1 MQPMKP
7 EERRE
12 FQRLELR
19 PPIPGTLGAIP
30 VSILEIGVLG
40 ARVQHAAN
48 LDDKYIDLRFS
59 YGGNEVGMKCEVVRT
74 SAGQS
79 KYPSAGMESGVR
91 FLAAIGDSGNRLRDM
106 LSELVTRELDAR
118 RTSPGSTPIPKRS
131 IDGDKTVRGR
141 DAGFICYRL
150 ENSRWHKRSVFLP
163 EQPQVGFTVARW
175 SESEDIKRLCQV
187 YEASDEEGRRLIRLF
202 AELSVSDVLEIPPR
216 VAR

>member
-59 YGGNEVGMKCEVVRT
+59 YGGNEVEYG
-74 SAGQS
+74 
-79 KYPSAGMESGVR
+79 
-91 FLAAIGDSGNRLRDM
+91 
-106 LSELVTRELDAR
+106 
-118 RTSPGSTPIPKRS
+118 
-131 IDGDKTVRGR
+131 KTVRHAKMKFGPS
-141 DAGFICYRL
+141 L
-150 ENSRWHKRSVFLP
+150 LQFL
-163 EQPQVGFTVARW
+163 V
-175 SESEDIKRLCQV
+175 
-187 YEASDEEGRRLIRLF
+187 RRLGGLMRC
-202 AELSVSDVLEIPPR
+202 E
-216 VAR
+216 